1 MKEKTKW
8 TLASIGII
16 LISIMLVFGGILI
29 FDKTTSTQKDAIVA
43 ITESANVLDSGNWSS
58 ANTIILNNKWQATI
72 PTTEKLEETT
82 EELLAQ
88 ATELTEDTEEEV
100 IEQVEEEKTIDELV
114 EEVEKGIAGNGEA
127 RKEYL
132 GDKYDEV
139 MAIINER
146 YKTQKQESTSVQS
159 AAAAST
165 NTTTIATNTSATK
178 QEYQQYAYSLFG
190 NYGWSEYDYQCL
202 INLWEKES
210 GWNPYSKNS
219 SSGAYGIPQALP
231 GSKMASAG
239 SDWETNYQTQ
249 IKWGLSY
256 IQGRYGSPSNAWSHF
271 QSKGWY

>member
-1 MKEKTKW
+1 
-8 TLASIGII
+8 
-16 LISIMLVFGGILI
+16 LI
-29 FDKTTSTQKDAIVA
+29 FDKTTSTQNATVA
-43 ITESANVLDSGNWSS
+43 MTESASLLQTGRTTKWNS
-58 ANTIILNNKWQATI
+58 TIQLNNEWQAVL
-72 PTTEKLEETT
+72 PADLETEKEEPKVETVQLKAEEQT
-82 EELLAQ
+82 EA
-88 ATELTEDTEEEV
+88 
-100 IEQVEEEKTIDELV
+100 IEQVEEKTIDQLV
-114 EEVEKGIAGNGEA
+114 EEVEKGIAGNGEE
-127 RKEYL
+127 RKAYL

-139 MAIINER
+139 MVIINER
-146 YKTQKQESTSVQS
+146 YKTQETEQVQASVQTNS
-159 AAAAST
+159 ATS
-165 NTTTIATNTSATK
+165 TIATNTSATV

-202 INLWEKES
+202 INLWERES

>member
-8 TLASIGII
+8 ILASIGII
-16 LISIMLVFGGILI
+16 LISITLVFGGILI
-29 FDKTTSTQKDAIVA
+29 FDKTTSTQNATVA
-43 ITESANVLDSGNWSS
+43 ITESANLLESGAGRWSS
-58 ANTIILNNKWQATI
+58 TVKINNDWEAAI
-72 PTTEKLEETT
+72 PVN
-82 EELLAQ
+82 
-88 ATELTEDTEEEV
+88 LTEQEEKEEEPQVETVEVKEEEV

-146 YKTQKQESTSVQS
+146 YKIQKQESTNVQS

-202 INLWEKES
+202 ISLWEKES
-210 GWNPYSKNS
+210 GWNSYSKNS